1 MIESQ
6 QQLNVKQVVDLVV
19 VLKVNRHHVEQ
30 RKEEEEVV
38 DMVENNLQLHIH
50 RMDKMV
56 QVNQVLKNFYQ
67 ELFVFVGL
75 FHLKVKFVF
84 VFVLF
89 RMKLDNLIKQYHLK
103 LLEQN
108 EIIKYF
114 VVVFVHFQQL
124 VENLG

>member
-1 MIESQ
+1 
-6 QQLNVKQVVDLVV
+6 
-19 VLKVNRHHVEQ
+19 VEQ

>member
-1 MIESQ
+1 MIENQ
-6 QQLNVKQVVDLVV
+6 RPLNVKQVLDLVV
-19 VLKVNRHHVEQ
+19 VRKVNRLPVVH
-30 RKEEEEVV
+30 RKEVV
-38 DMVENNLQLHIH
+38 DMVENNLRLRIH
-50 RMDKMV
+50 RMDQMV
-56 QVNQVLKNFYQ
+56 QVNPVKSFSQKS
-67 ELFVFVGL
+67 FVFDGL
-75 FHLKVKFVF
+75 YHHKVKFVF

-103 LLEQN
+103 FLEQN